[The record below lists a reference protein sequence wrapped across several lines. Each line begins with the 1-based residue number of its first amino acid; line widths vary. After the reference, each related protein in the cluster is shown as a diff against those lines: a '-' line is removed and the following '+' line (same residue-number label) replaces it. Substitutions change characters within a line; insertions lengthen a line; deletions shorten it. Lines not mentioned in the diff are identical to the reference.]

1 MQTPPTPP
9 DEAFRLEGLRNLR
22 VLDTPA
28 EERFDR
34 ITRAAAHF
42 YVAPIALV
50 SLVDSTRQWF
60 KSRHGV
66 DVAETPRD
74 ISFCGHA
81 ILAHEPFIVEDTLLD
96 ERFSDNP
103 MVVGPPFVRFY
114 AGMPLRGPGGTLIG
128 TLCVIDQEPRTF
140 SRSDLDYLMDM
151 AAWVEL
157 ELIRQPHEPPRG
169 TGEPAGQA
177 GPHPPAQEKDRREA
191 HLKPMLQALP
201 DILFRLDRRGTY
213 LEIIARRPEGLL
225 RPAEQLLGRTISEF
239 MPPVEAT
246 AGLKAIGEVLDTG
259 EARTLEY
266 RLTIDGR
273 EEDFEARIVPCEFG
287 QVLAIVRNISIQREQ
302 ERAKDRFLRT
312 VSHEL
317 RTPLSSIRS
326 SLELLL
332 AEGKAGGMPGKA
344 QALAAL
350 AHANTVRLARIVDDI
365 LGQARQGRMALTP
378 RPCRLHILARQAAEA
393 VQAYSDSF
401 GVELPLHPCPEGAE
415 VLADPDRVIQILV
428 NLLSNA
434 VKYSP
439 PGESVVTR
447 LLPSVRGWAVEVEDH
462 GPGIPEAFQPRI
474 FQEFSQAGG
483 PHQQPGSGLGLSI
496 SRSFAEAM
504 GGVLEFESRPGH
516 TVFRLEL
523 PAVTSASVPV
533 SGAGGTLKAILHVED
548 DDVVS
553 QLLATA
559 LEDVARVEQVRTL
572 EQARARIP
580 GNAWA
585 MVVLDGRLPDGSGLD
600 LLPGLREAFG
610 GDLPVVFYSGDDQA
624 VAPSTD
630 FAHTFIKG
638 RCGLDEIRQV
648 ILGILEKQAPA

>member
-9 DEAFRLEGLRNLR
+9 DEAFRLEGLRNLH

-42 YVAPIALV
+42 YVAPITLV
-50 SLVDSTRQWF
+50 SLVDSTRLWF

-66 DVAETPRD
+66 DVAETSRGS
-74 ISFCGHA
+74 SFCGHA
-81 ILAHEPFIVEDTLLD
+81 IRAHEPFLVEDALID
-96 ERFSDNP
+96 ERFADNP
-103 MVVGPPFVRFY
+103 LVVGPPFVRFY
-114 AGMPLRGPGGTLIG
+114 AGMPLRGPGRALIG

-140 SRSDLDYLMDM
+140 SHSDVDYLMDM

-157 ELIRQPHEPPRG
+157 ELIRRPPEAPRGGDPTGQASPPPR
-169 TGEPAGQA
+169 
-177 GPHPPAQEKDRREA
+177 AQEEAGREA

-213 LEIIARRPEGLL
+213 LEIIARRPEGLI
-225 RPAEQLLGRTISEF
+225 RPAEQLLGRTISDF
-239 MPPVEAT
+239 APPVEAT

-287 QVLAIVRNISIQREQ
+287 QVLAIVRNISAQREQ

-317 RTPLSSIRS
+317 RTPLSSIRG
-326 SLELLL
+326 SLEILL

-344 QALAAL
+344 QDLAAL
-350 AHANTVRLARIVDDI
+350 AHANTVRLSRIVDDL
-365 LGQARQGRMALTP
+365 LGQAQQGRMALTP
-378 RPCRLHILARQAAEA
+378 RPCRLHTLARQAAEA

-401 GVELPLHPCPEGAE
+401 GVRLPLHPCPEEAE
-415 VLADPDRVIQILV
+415 VHADPDRVIQILV

-462 GPGIPEAFQPRI
+462 GPGIPKAFQPRI

-523 PAVTSASVPV
+523 PAVTPASGPV
-533 SGAGGTLKAILHVED
+533 SGAGGPLKSILHVED

-553 QLLATA
+553 QLLATV

-572 EQARARIP
+572 EEARERIP

-600 LLPGLREAFG
+600 LLPSLREAFG
-610 GDLPVVFYSGDDQA
+610 GDLPVIFYSGDDPA
-624 VAPSTD
+624 SIPSGG

-638 RCGLDEIRQV
+638 RCGPDEIRQV
-648 ILGILEKQAPA
+648 ILGIIEKQARA